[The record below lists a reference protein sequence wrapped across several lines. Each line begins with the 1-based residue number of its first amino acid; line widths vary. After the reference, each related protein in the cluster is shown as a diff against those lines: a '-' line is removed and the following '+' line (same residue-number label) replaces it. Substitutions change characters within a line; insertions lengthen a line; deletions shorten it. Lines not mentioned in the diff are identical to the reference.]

1 MAALKYWK
9 SVLQWFFILL
19 IIGFLLYTL
28 YMNWEEL
35 KGYHFQISWGYFL
48 ISYIFLFLHFVLV
61 ALAWGLLLRA
71 LQRPG
76 VPLLQALRIR
86 TISDFA
92 RFLPGKFWYVMFR
105 IHLCKKYHLSSA
117 TIAVSALMEEFLNI
131 FSTLLLY
138 VCIFFMVSPATLSS
152 YAFYLFLFLPIPFV
166 LMHPKIFQWFIHYI
180 AKLFKKEYVASNIQY
195 SYLLSLLSI
204 FFLAWIILGFGFYLM
219 AYAVSPV
226 DIRLFLPLT
235 GIFAISWAAGFL
247 VIILPGGLG
256 LREAVLGYLL
266 AFYLPVPIAILL
278 SLLSRL
284 WLVSGE
290 IFTAFI
296 FRFIK

>member
-1 MAALKYWK
+1 MATLKYWK

-35 KGYHFQISWGYFL
+35 KGYHFQISCGYFL

-117 TIAVSALMEEFLNI
+117 TIAVSALMEEFTAI
-131 FSTLLLY
+131 
-138 VCIFFMVSPATLSS
+138 
-152 YAFYLFLFLPIPFV
+152 
-166 LMHPKIFQWFIHYI
+166 
-180 AKLFKKEYVASNIQY
+180 VA
-195 SYLLSLLSI
+195 
-204 FFLAWIILGFGFYLM
+204 
-219 AYAVSPV
+219 
-226 DIRLFLPLT
+226 DD
-235 GIFAISWAAGFL
+235 
-247 VIILPGGLG
+247 
-256 LREAVLGYLL
+256 
-266 AFYLPVPIAILL
+266 
-278 SLLSRL
+278 
-284 WLVSGE
+284 
-290 IFTAFI
+290 
-296 FRFIK
+296 K